1 MSVVDRPEG
10 TDSDETA
17 RLSIFRLVPTT
28 ARHDRRFARD
38 ALHGEVVVRAYS
50 AADARRVASDAVQ
63 VGPPAGPGTQADS
76 PFQDETLYA
85 VIEVPGVDFLR
96 GGKRGLIAGRPGNK
110 PSAGE
115 NIP

>member
-1 MSVVDRPEG
+1 MSVVDRPEAR
-10 TDSDETA
+10 DADDTA
-17 RLSIFRLVPTT
+17 RLAIFRLVPTT

-50 AADARRVASDAVQ
+50 AEDARRVASDAETAAQ
-63 VGPPAGPGTQADS
+63 TSELAPADS
-76 PFQDETLYA
+76 PFQDEALYA

-96 GGKRGLIAGRPGNK
+96 GGKRGLIAGRLASK
-110 PSAGE
+110 PLAGE

>member
-1 MSVVDRPEG
+1 MSVVDRSEG
-10 TDSDETA
+10 QGGAGTA
-17 RLSIFRLVPTT
+17 RLAIFRLVPTT

-38 ALHGEVVVRAYS
+38 ALHGEVVVRAMS
-50 AADARRVASDAVQ
+50 PEDARRVASDAELKFQ
-63 VGPPAGPGTQADS
+63 APGASAADS

-96 GGKRGLIAGRPGNK
+96 GGERGLIAGRFAPK
-110 PSAGE
+110 PAARE

>member
-1 MSVVDRPEG
+1 MTAADRSEERGGDAAP
-10 TDSDETA
+10 
-17 RLSIFRLVPTT
+17 RLAIFRLVPTT

-50 AADARRVASDAVQ
+50 PKDARQVASAAELEFQ
-63 VGPPAGPGTQADS
+63 AAGASAADS
-76 PFQDETLYA
+76 PFHDETLYA

-96 GGKRGLIAGRPGNK
+96 GGKRGLIAGRFSPK
-110 PSAGE
+110 PVARE

>member
-1 MSVVDRPEG
+1 MSVLDRSEG
-10 TDSDETA
+10 QGGAGAA
-17 RLSIFRLVPTT
+17 RLAIFRLVPTT

-38 ALHGEVVVRAYS
+38 ALHGEVVVRALS
-50 AADARRVASDAVQ
+50 AEDARRVASDAELEFQ
-63 VGPPAGPGTQADS
+63 APGASVADS

-96 GGKRGLIAGRPGNK
+96 GGKRGLIAGRVAPK
-110 PSAGE
+110 PAARE

>member
-1 MSVVDRPEG
+1 MEVADRPDVTG
-10 TDSDETA
+10 GGKTD
-17 RLSIFRLVPTT
+17 RLAIFRLVPTT

-38 ALHGEVVVRAYS
+38 ALHGEVVVRAFS
-50 AADARRVASDAVQ
+50 AADARQVASDAELELQ
-63 VGPPAGPGTQADS
+63 AAAASAADS

-96 GGKRGLIAGRPGNK
+96 GGQRGLIAGRFAPK
-110 PSAGE
+110 PVAGE